1 MARGTF
7 LNQPDKPTCE
17 RTYII
22 QVYSDERVHEQWNDW
37 MNTLVNVGLHQ
48 IIFKSLND

>member
-7 LNQPDKPTCE
+7 LNQPDKPTFE

-48 IIFKSLND
+48 IIVKSLND